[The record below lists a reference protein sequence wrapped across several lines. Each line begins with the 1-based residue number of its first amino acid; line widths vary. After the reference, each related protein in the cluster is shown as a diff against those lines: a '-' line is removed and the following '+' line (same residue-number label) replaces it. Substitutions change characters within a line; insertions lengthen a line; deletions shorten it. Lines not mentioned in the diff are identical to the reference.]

1 MLLVIYNRPGFT
13 GERIKNPDSY
23 SLDIL
28 RMNGTDS
35 HTLSLNAGDV
45 LQVEFET
52 ARRWLV
58 FWTLFIG
65 IGAVAGALAMLID
78 PSGRFM
84 GMDAMLPYFQV
95 LPFADRVFQ
104 DFTFSGWALLIVN
117 GLTNLTA
124 AALLLAKKKAGTVL
138 GGVFGVTLM
147 LWICI
152 QFYIFPLNFM
162 STSFFVFG
170 AAQAATGYAAWVF
183 GKQEAFHVALTDYP
197 NIGTNKKR
205 LVVFF
210 SRMGYVRKLAYEE
223 ANRSGAETYEVKS
236 PERTEGT
243 LGFWWCGRY
252 GMHKWQMPIEPV
264 SVSLAD
270 YEHVTIC
277 TPIWVFSVAAP
288 MRSFC
293 AQAAGKIKE
302 ADYILVHH
310 QGSTYKSAADE
321 MDALLGLERTGLR
334 SVQCRKGQ
342 YKVV

>member
-1 MLLVIYNRPGFT
+1 MQLNMSVKQMRSKRAIRILAGVVLPALLAGLTMLLVIYNRPGFT

-23 SLDIL
+23 SLHIKITAPDGTIIYAG
-28 RMNGTDS
+28 NG
-35 HTLSLNAGDV
+35 
-45 LQVEFET
+45 EET
-52 ARRWLV
+52 
-58 FWTLFIG
+58 
-65 IGAVAGALAMLID
+65 
-78 PSGRFM
+78 
-84 GMDAMLPYFQV
+84 
-95 LPFADRVFQ
+95 
-104 DFTFSGWALLIVN
+104 
-117 GLTNLTA
+117 
-124 AALLLAKKKAGTVL
+124 
-138 GGVFGVTLM
+138 
-147 LWICI
+147 
-152 QFYIFPLNFM
+152 
-162 STSFFVFG
+162 TSFFVFG

-334 SVQCRKGQ
+334 SVQCRKGR